1 MKITQSME
9 TSICIISINE
19 EGIGSMHFKD
29 GVHQDVPEQ
38 MENLKCLIE
47 ITKNIPTPFVI
58 TAGENTTLTK
68 EARNNALAIENQSP
82 ISATAVVVQNFA
94 YRIIAE
100 FYLKVQ
106 KPKKPFAVFT
116 EKEKAYEWCKQFL
129 DKK

>member
-1 MKITQSME
+1 MQVIQSME
-9 TSICIISINE
+9 TAVCIISINE
-19 EGIGSMHFKD
+19 QGIGSMHFKD
-29 GVHQDVPEQ
+29 DVHLDVPEQ

-47 ITKNIPTPFVI
+47 ITKNKLTPFVI
-58 TAGENTTLTK
+58 TAGENVTLTK
-68 EARNNALAIENQSP
+68 EARNNALAIEDQSP

-94 YRIIAE
+94 YRLIAE

-106 KPKKPFAVFT
+106 KPKNPFAVFT